1 MNFAVILAGGIGSRM
16 GQPIPKQY
24 ISVEGKPILI
34 HTLEKFEHCAAIDR
48 FAIVA
53 DKAWRDQITDW
64 LSQYGITKFLGFADP
79 GATRQDSVLSGLTCC
94 KQASQGEKDVVI
106 VHDSARATLSSDL
119 ISRMITGLE
128 GYDGCISVLP
138 IKDAIFMSE
147 TGDAID
153 ALADKTKYFMAQ
165 TPECFYLLPF
175 WQLNDRLTP
184 EERAAAV
191 CNYEL
196 AFNVGWRIH
205 VLPGEENNF
214 KLTTPADIDR
224 MVSLLRNGKA

>member
-16 GQPIPKQY
+16 GQAIPKQY
-24 ISVEGKPILI
+24 ILVEDKPILI
-34 HTLEKFEHCAAIDR
+34 HTLEKFQACGDIDR
-48 FAIVA
+48 FVIVA
-53 DKAWRDQITDW
+53 DKVWRDQITQW
-64 LSQYGITKFLGFADP
+64 LDQYGITKFLNFADP

-94 KQASQGEKDVVI
+94 KAYAEGEKDVVV
-106 VHDSARATLSSDL
+106 VHDSARATLSSKL
-119 ISRMITGLE
+119 ISQMVTGLA
-128 GYDGCISVLP
+128 GYDGCLSVLP

-147 TGDAID
+147 SGSTID

-175 WQLNDRLTP
+175 WQLNAQLTP

-191 CNYEL
+191 SNYEL
-196 AFNVGWRIH
+196 AFNVGWKIH
-205 VLPGEENNF
+205 VCPGEENNF